1 MNWIKGATNN
11 CDLLDSITDQFEE
24 LSKEVGIRH
33 RKQRDQRKLV
43 KLEVRGLP
51 RSVNSYA

>member
-24 LSKEVGIRH
+24 LSKEEVIRH
-33 RKQRDQRKLV
+33 QRQRAQRKLV
-43 KLEVRGLP
+43 KLEVRGLS
-51 RSVNSYA
+51 R